1 MEIDRNIPSRNFRII
16 ALIVQAGRI
25 QLIHRKS
32 FNLSKLQCRS
42 TILFHDVSIMKKRIL
57 CIPTAEH
64 IDYIFTQETLE
75 RLKNLFDV
83 TFNDLDRNYTSEELA
98 SKIRGFDG
106 LITGWGSPTLSE
118 EVFENADRLR
128 IIVHSAGSVKASLL
142 PKNIVKKYIIPRGI
156 CVCNAPKAI
165 AYNVAETTLGL
176 MIMVSHRLFDHAL
189 NVRERLIWRDPS
201 IPMEVKTINGSVI
214 GIVGASTVGREVIRL
229 LKPFD
234 CRILVYDPYLLDEEA
249 TRLGVEKTTLEDLFR
264 ESDFVTVHAPLTE
277 ETVHMIG
284 RKHFRLLRDGAVFI
298 NTSRGRILDQ
308 DALIEECKTGRFL
321 VALDVTDP
329 EPLPK
334 DSPLRRLKNV
344 IITPH
349 IAGGGYYGAKKIGEL
364 TLQALEDFF
373 AGREVKNR
381 VDFRRYDI
389 LA

>member
-1 MEIDRNIPSRNFRII
+1 
-16 ALIVQAGRI
+16 
-25 QLIHRKS
+25 
-32 FNLSKLQCRS
+32 
-42 TILFHDVSIMKKRIL
+42 MKKKIL
-57 CIPTAEH
+57 CIPTSRH
-64 IDYIFTQETLE
+64 LDYVFSHETLE

-83 TFNDLDRNYTSEELA
+83 TFNDLDRDYTSEEVA
-98 SKIRGFDG
+98 YRIKGFDG
-106 LITGWGSPTLSE
+106 LITGWGSPPLTE
-118 EVFENADRLR
+118 EVFENADRLK

-142 PKNIVKKYIIPRGI
+142 SKRVVEKYIIPRGI

-176 MIMVSHRLFDHAL
+176 MIMVAHRLFDHAL
-189 NVRERLIWRDPS
+189 NVRERLGWRDPC
-201 IPMEVKTINGSVI
+201 IPRDFKTINGSTV

-234 CRILVYDPYLLDEEA
+234 CRVLVYDPYLSEEEA
-249 TRLGVEKTTLEDLFR
+249 ERLGVEKTSLERLFE
-264 ESDFVTVHAPLTE
+264 ESDFVSVHAPLTE

-284 RKHFRLLRDGAVFI
+284 RRHFRLLRDGAVFI
-298 NTSRGRILDQ
+298 NTSRGKIIDQ
-308 DALIEECKTGRFL
+308 DALIEECRKERFL

-334 DSPLRRLKNV
+334 DSPLRRFRNV
-344 IITPH
+344 IVTPH
-349 IAGGGYYGAKKIGEL
+349 VAGNGYYGAKKIGEM

-381 VDFRRYDI
+381 VDFTRYEI

>member
-1 MEIDRNIPSRNFRII
+1 
-16 ALIVQAGRI
+16 
-25 QLIHRKS
+25 
-32 FNLSKLQCRS
+32 
-42 TILFHDVSIMKKRIL
+42 MKKRIL

-64 IDYIFTQETLE
+64 IKYVFTEETLE

-83 TFNDLDRNYTSEELA
+83 TFNELDRNYTSEELA
-98 SKIRGFDG
+98 SKIKGFDG
-106 LITGWGSPTLSE
+106 LITGWGSPPLTE
-118 EVFENADRLR
+118 EVFENADRLK
-128 IIVHSAGSVKASLL
+128 IIAHSAGSVKAKLL
-142 PKNIVKKYIIPRGI
+142 SKEVIEKYIIPRNI

-165 AYNVAETTLGL
+165 AYNVAEVTLGL
-176 MIMVSHRLFDHAL
+176 MVMVAHRLLDHAL
-189 NVRERLIWRDPS
+189 NVRERLIWRDRT
-201 IPMEVKTINGSVI
+201 IPREVKTINGSII

-234 CRILVYDPYLLDEEA
+234 CKILVYDPYLSEEEA
-249 TRLGVEKTTLEDLFR
+249 QQLGVEKTSLERLFK
-264 ESDFVTVHAPLTE
+264 ESDFVSVHAPLTE
-277 ETVHMIG
+277 ETVHMI
-284 RKHFRLLRDGAVFI
+284 RREHFKLLKDGAIFI
-298 NTSRGRILDQ
+298 NTSRGKIIDQ
-308 DALIEECKTGRFL
+308 EALLEECETGRIL

-349 IAGGGYYGAKKIGEL
+349 IAGAGYYGAKKIGEM

-381 VDFRRYDI
+381 VDFKRYKV

>member
-1 MEIDRNIPSRNFRII
+1 LKR
-16 ALIVQAGRI
+16 
-25 QLIHRKS
+25 
-32 FNLSKLQCRS
+32 
-42 TILFHDVSIMKKRIL
+42 RIL
-57 CIPTAEH
+57 CIPTAGH
-64 IDYIFTQETLE
+64 IKYVFSEETLE

-83 TFNDLDRNYTSEELA
+83 TFNDLGRDYTSEELA
-98 SKIRGFDG
+98 SKIPGFDG
-106 LITGWGSPTLSE
+106 LITGWGSPTLTE

-128 IIVHSAGSVKASLL
+128 IIVHSAGSVRAGLL
-142 PKNIVKKYIIPRGI
+142 PKKMVEKYIIPRGI

-189 NVRERLIWRDPS
+189 NVRERLIWRDKSLPR
-201 IPMEVKTINGSVI
+201 EFKTINGSII
-214 GIVGASTVGREVIRL
+214 GIVGASRVGREVIRL

-234 CRILVYDPYLLDEEA
+234 CRVIVYDPYLSDKEA
-249 TRLGVEKTTLEDLFR
+249 HQLGVEKTGLEDLFKK
-264 ESDFVTVHAPLTE
+264 SDFVTVHAPLTE

-284 RKHFRLLRDGAVFI
+284 RKHFKLLRDGAVFI
-298 NTSRGRILDQ
+298 NTSRGKIIDQ
-308 DALIEECKTGRFL
+308 DALIEECETGRIL
-321 VALDVTDP
+321 AALDVTDP
-329 EPLPK
+329 EPLPE

-349 IAGGGYYGAKKIGEL
+349 IAGLGYYGAKKIGEM

-381 VDFRRYDI
+381 VDFSQYDI